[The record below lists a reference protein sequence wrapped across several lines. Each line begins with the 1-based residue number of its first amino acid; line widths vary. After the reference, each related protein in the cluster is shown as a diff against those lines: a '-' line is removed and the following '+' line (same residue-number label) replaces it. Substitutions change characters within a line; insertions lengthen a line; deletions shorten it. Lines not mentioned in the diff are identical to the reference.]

1 MKAITL
7 SIAAALITL
16 PTLAFAGDREQEE
29 KYVTYSGP
37 VDLTSVAEMLKDT
50 SWTAEKDV
58 VTEGHLIKQIS
69 KDTFIFTD
77 GDAQIQVEL
86 DDIVLTQP
94 LNAESKI
101 RLYGEYEGGST
112 PEIEVEHLQI
122 L

>member
-16 PTLAFAGDREQEE
+16 PTLAFAGDREQEK
-29 KYVTYSGP
+29 KYVTYSTA
-37 VDLTSVAEMLKDT
+37 DLTPVAEMLKDT